1 MGRHVVV
8 PLERMGVVGLAL
20 AHQMV
25 KHGVEVAL
33 HVGVGILVERQGRRG
48 VLQKEVQQPRL
59 GQLSE
64 LCGNLVGD
72 EVHAPPPRPQ
82 REFNLAYHRSEGC

>member
-1 MGRHVVV
+1 
-8 PLERMGVVGLAL
+8 MGVVGLAL
-20 AHQMV
+20 AHQV
-25 KHGVEVAL
+25 VEYGVEVAP

-48 VLQKEVQQPRL
+48 VLQKEVQQSRL
-59 GQLSE
+59 GQLTE

-82 REFNLAYHRSEGC
+82 REFNLTYHRSEVC